1 VLYQDI
7 QGAYNHE
14 LSDHLKMYMNF
25 FLSCALVY
33 INAQS
38 FITQRTGIFQDI
50 QGARNNIIFIE
61 KVSRWHRVAY
71 SKRIYKI
78 LVSEPARELGILGA
92 KNEPRTKETV
102 QVQRIQTLLK
112 SLK

>member
-1 VLYQDI
+1 MLNHLSHRG
-7 QGAYNHE
+7 QGYSRISRVHVTI
-14 LSDHLKMYMNF
+14 DF
-25 FLSCALVY
+25 
-33 INAQS
+33 
-38 FITQRTGIFQDI
+38 
-50 QGARNNIIFIE
+50 FIE